1 MQDPEDEWR
10 VLIRHSDMSKIAAGL
25 SCSMI
30 LERYMIDYVQREFPM
45 SEANTNL
52 YRVAFKITGI
62 VLGDHKKDLL
72 YSRVSRRIRALG
84 LDDFEQYIAVL
95 FQPQSSELTA
105 FVNCITTNL
114 TAFFREAHH
123 FDYLRQH
130 FFPTIKQQGRFPSI
144 WSAGCSS
151 GEEAYSIVIA
161 LDQFFR
167 QQLAQCKVLAT
178 DLDSDILQ
186 KARDGIYP
194 LQRID
199 ALSSTE
205 KKHYF
210 LKNNQQVRS
219 KRND

>member
-1 MQDPEDEWR
+1 
-10 VLIRHSDMSKIAAGL
+10 
-25 SCSMI
+25 MI

-45 SEANTNL
+45 SEANFKCLSNL
-52 YRVAFKITGI
+52 AFKITGI

-130 FFPTIKQQGRFPSI
+130 FFQT
-144 WSAGCSS
+144 
-151 GEEAYSIVIA
+151 
-161 LDQFFR
+161 
-167 QQLAQCKVLAT
+167 QLQNLN
-178 DLDSDILQ
+178 LYIFLQ
-186 KARDGIYP
+186 T
-194 LQRID
+194 L
-199 ALSSTE
+199 
-205 KKHYF
+205 F
-210 LKNNQQVRS
+210 
-219 KRND
+219 